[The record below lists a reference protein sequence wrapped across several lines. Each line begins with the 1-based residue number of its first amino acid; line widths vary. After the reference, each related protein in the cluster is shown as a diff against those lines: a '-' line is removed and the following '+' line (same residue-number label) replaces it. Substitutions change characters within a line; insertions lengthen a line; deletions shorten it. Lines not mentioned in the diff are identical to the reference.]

1 MNFLFLPGRTNRPGA
16 HPRRGRSRG
25 LLFATA
31 ALSLVFTG
39 ACLNL
44 MAMLSPGIDDVEEN
58 ISAEFPYESR
68 FIDVKGSRMHYVEEG
83 AGRPILLVH
92 GNPTSSYLW
101 RNIIPHLK
109 NEGRVIAVDLIGMGK
124 SDKPELDYVFAD
136 HVEYLSGFV
145 QAMGLTDVTLV
156 LHDWGGGVGTDYAVR
171 NLKNVRGI
179 VYMEA
184 VMKPMSWEAA
194 NAAEKYLF
202 GRLRDPEDGHQIAAV
217 DNFFVE
223 KMLPMMSGREF
234 SAEEMRAYRE
244 PFPTVASRKP
254 VAQWPREIPFIEEGP
269 ERNVTRMGENYERL
283 QAAATPLLLLYAKPG
298 VIVKDAFLEEL
309 KSDLPRMETV
319 FVGSGLHY
327 IQEAQP
333 TKIGTEIAAWLRK
346 N

>member
-1 MNFLFLPGRTNRPGA
+1 MKSKSEEALKA
-16 HPRRGRSRG
+16 APRRSVVLA
-25 LLFATA
+25 LLLAGCLLLA
-31 ALSLVFTG
+31 PG
-39 ACLNL
+39 CLNL
-44 MAMLSPGIDDVEEN
+44 MALMAPGIDDVEEG
-58 ISAEFPYESR
+58 ISAEFPYESK
-68 FIDVKGSRMHYVEEG
+68 FIAVKESRMHYVE
-83 AGRPILLVH
+83 AGQGDPILLVH

-109 NEGRVIAVDLIGMGK
+109 DQGRVIAVDLIGMGK
-124 SDKPELDYVFAD
+124 SDKPELEYKFAD
-136 HVEYLSGFV
+136 HAEYLSEFIR
-145 QAMGLTDVTLV
+145 AMGLKNITLV

-171 NLKNVRGI
+171 NLENLKGV

-194 NAAEKYLF
+194 NAAEQYLF

-234 SAEEMRAYRE
+234 SPEEMQAYRE

-269 ERNVTRMGENYERL
+269 DRNVKRIGDNYRAL
-283 QAAATPLLLLYAKPG
+283 QAADVPLLLLYAKPG
-298 VIVKDAFLEEL
+298 VIVKADFLEEL
-309 KSDLPRMETV
+309 KSDLPRMSTA

-327 IQEAQP
+327 LQEAQP
-333 TKIGTEIAAWLRK
+333 TKIGTEIAAWLQK
-346 N
+346 I